1 MASSLALF
9 LLAAWPQSDRVEA
22 WTVAEGPVSQPQV
35 AVSAQDGRFSYH
47 VAYAREGRQVA
58 VRTHR
63 TGVGLGPEVALPGAL
78 TQAGMRR
85 GPRIAASAAGLCV
98 SAIVYDRPRKFEGD
112 LQSWTSAD
120 LGLTFEGPF
129 PVSDQPGVAR
139 EGLHDMALSATGQLA
154 CVWLDLRSGAM
165 EVYASFSA
173 DGGRSWQPNLRVY
186 RAPAG
191 SVCECCAPTA
201 AFDSAGRLHVLFRN
215 SLDGNRDMW
224 LASGTAQGFDA
235 PVKLGQGSWKLAGC
249 PMAPGG
255 LVPQSDA
262 LLSLWSRDDK
272 IFRCAAGGLEEMLG
286 QGKELAAGG
295 GARGA
300 YLAWI
305 EGGAAG
311 ELKLLEPNAKSARLL
326 ASQAHWPAFSAGAE
340 GLPLALAWE
349 EHGAAG
355 VALKLRIIQF
365 TGPPPATPK

>member
-1 MASSLALF
+1 MVSSLALF
-9 LLAAWPQSDRVEA
+9 LLTAWPQRDQIA
-22 WTVAEGPVSQPQV
+22 GWTVAEGSVSQPQV
-35 AVSAQDGRFSYH
+35 AVSAQDGQFNYH

-58 VRTHR
+58 VRTSR
-63 TGVGLGPEVALPGAL
+63 PGVALGPEVPVPGAL

-85 GPRIAASAAGLCV
+85 GPRIAASPAGLCI
-98 SAIVYDRPRKFEGD
+98 STIVYDRARKLEGD

-120 LGLTFEGPF
+120 HGLTFEGPF

-139 EGLHDMALSATGQLA
+139 EGLHDMAVSATGQLA

-186 RAPAG
+186 RAPDG

-201 AFDSAGRLHVLFRN
+201 AFDPTGRLHVLFRN

-235 PVKLGQGSWKLAGC
+235 PVKLGQGSWQLAGC

-255 LVPQSDA
+255 LVPQRDA
-262 LLSLWSRDDK
+262 LLSLWSREDK
-272 IFRCAAGGLEEMLG
+272 IFRCVAGGQEELLG

-311 ELKLLEPNAKSARLL
+311 QLKLLEPGAKSARLL
-326 ASQAHWPAFSAGAE
+326 ASKAHWPAFSAGAE
-340 GLPLALAWE
+340 GLPLALVWE
-349 EHGAAG
+349 EHGAG
-355 VALKLRIIQF
+355 GIALNLWIIVGGQ
-365 TGPPPATPK
+365 PPSTPK